1 MSNKKDNKKPVDVK
15 KLVLIAA
22 VTVVVVLAAILV
34 DNMIRH
40 PRCQDETGALNVV
53 IQKVLPSL
61 DELADDEGFALEVKD
76 IETIGDAEHYPVA
89 VRRVPKCEDG
99 EAAKRVVENR
109 VLPDMN
115 TGGEVELTL
124 LDGVTTMDAQS
135 MTELPYFVVEVS
147 RTTDGKK
154 EVLET
159 IYVRQKNSQPFVIQQ
174 EGVLTP
180 LAEEEELLIATIYVR
195 IKDSQPFQKD
205 DTTGQLVPYG
215 G

>member
-1 MSNKKDNKKPVDVK
+1 M
-15 KLVLIAA
+15 
-22 VTVVVVLAAILV
+22 
-34 DNMIRH
+34 
-40 PRCQDETGALNVV
+40 
-53 IQKVLPSL
+53 
-61 DELADDEGFALEVKD
+61 
-76 IETIGDAEHYPVA
+76 
-89 VRRVPKCEDG
+89 
-99 EAAKRVVENR
+99 
-109 VLPDMN
+109 
-115 TGGEVELTL
+115 ELTL
-124 LDGVTTMDAQS
+124 LDGVTMMDAQS

>member
-1 MSNKKDNKKPVDVK
+1 MSNKKDNKKPMDVK
-15 KLVLIAA
+15 KLVIIAA
-22 VTVVVVLAAILV
+22 VTVAVVVAAILV

-53 IQKVLPSL
+53 IQKVLASL
-61 DELADDEGFALEVKD
+61 DELADDEGFALNVKD
-76 IETIGDAEHYPVA
+76 METIGDDDYYPVT
-89 VRRVPKCEDG
+89 VLRVPKCEDG

-109 VLPDMN
+109 VLPGM
-115 TGGEVELTL
+115 TSGGEVELTL
-124 LDGVTTMDAQS
+124 LDGVTMMDADT
-135 MTELPYFVVEVS
+135 MTDLPYFVVEVS
-147 RTTDGKK
+147 RTADGKK
-154 EVLET
+154 EVLDT
-159 IYVRQKNSQPFVIQQ
+159 IYVRQKNSQPFVIRE

>member
-115 TGGEVELTL
+115 TGGEVELTKGAL
-124 LDGVTTMDAQS
+124 
-135 MTELPYFVVEVS
+135 YFDS
-147 RTTDGKK
+147 TNYSWAAKNK
-154 EVLET
+154 E
-159 IYVRQKNSQPFVIQQ
+159 YV
-174 EGVLTP
+174 
-180 LAEEEELLIATIYVR
+180 AT
-195 IKDSQPFQKD
+195 
-205 DTTGQLVPYG
+205 LG
-215 G
+215 GHNFYR